1 MPTLFVTGA
10 NRGLGLEFARQYR
23 NEGWRVIGTVRD
35 PGSAGALEKTGAEV
49 HVLDVTDTAAV
60 RRLAQRLGGEAI
72 DLLIANAGVSGP
84 RDEDPATL
92 DADAWL
98 ATMRVNSVAPLAVA
112 AAFRAQVARS
122 EQKKMVAISSIL
134 GSIGKNTTGG
144 LYCYRASKAALNAAW
159 KSWSLE
165 AKELIAIVM
174 HPGWVRTDMGG
185 PNAAIGVEES
195 ITGMRK
201 VIAGLKPDDTGRFYA
216 WDGEEYPW

>member
-10 NRGLGLEFARQYR
+10 NRGLGLEFARQYCH
-23 NEGWRVIGTVRD
+23 EGWRVIGTVRERA
-35 PGSAGALEKTGAEV
+35 GAGALEATGAEI

-60 RRLAQRLGGEAI
+60 RRLAQSLAGESI

-84 RDEDPATL
+84 REEEPATL

-98 ATMRVNSVAPLAVA
+98 RTMRVNSVAPLAVA

-201 VIAGLKPDDTGRFYA
+201 VIAGLKPGDTGRFFA